1 MPDNFN
7 NDYQFENKQRPN
19 YKRKMGCIG
28 CSIILIIFLLPFV
41 LMWFGFMEIISG
53 IGNFFCNI
61 HFDFC

>member
-7 NDYQFENKQRPN
+7 NDYPFENKQRPN

-41 LMWFGFMEIISG
+41 LMWFGFMEMISE
-53 IGNFFCNI
+53 F
-61 HFDFC
+61 FDFWRNLFPRF